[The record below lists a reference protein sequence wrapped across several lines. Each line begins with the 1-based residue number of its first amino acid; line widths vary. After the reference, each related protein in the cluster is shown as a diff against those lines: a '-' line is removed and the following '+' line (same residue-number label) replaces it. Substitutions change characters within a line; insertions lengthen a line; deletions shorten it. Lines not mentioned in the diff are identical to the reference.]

1 MQIWTR
7 KVLVSP
13 TIIPGCDDPTWIVE
27 VARVPDIEP
36 GQGITK
42 DG

>member
-27 VARVPDIEP
+27 VARVPDFEP
-36 GQGITK
+36 GQVITQ